1 MKNRP
6 RSCTRQ
12 GIVPELRKIEALLL
26 NYIQMTRVQDKSRE
40 AYQLEPKFVNS
51 QKLQLDMLMIPP
63 QQIINCMTG
72 SQQVKRQ
79 LLNTISILM
88 RLLTYLMNSCKPS
101 SRILRCYFRYIY
113 RHLIAIGNTINF
125 IVHMKDYPLESQSNY
140 LPHRK

>member
-72 SQQVKRQ
+72 S
-79 LLNTISILM
+79 
-88 RLLTYLMNSCKPS
+88 
-101 SRILRCYFRYIY
+101 
-113 RHLIAIGNTINF
+113 
-125 IVHMKDYPLESQSNY
+125 
-140 LPHRK
+140 